1 MAKQNNNSGAQGGS
15 FDKRLNEDIKGWA
28 KSPSEWTQARNAVNN
43 TTSGD
48 IGEISNEASNY
59 LCTAAPYTIIGAIH
73 LIADEWA
80 IYSTDD
86 GNSEI
91 GRFKEE
97 GCTYTT
103 VVNDPCLNFNRDNLI
118 KGVGRETFECNR
130 RVYWDDGRNPSR
142 TLDLDNV
149 PWIQDCETIDSCE
162 ICTDTDQLDCSKI
175 RLEPLLSNLSFSV
188 AVGSSGGELPNG
200 QYYVS
205 GAYLVNGEKVT
216 DYSLPSLPVGLF
228 THEDLSSS
236 LQVTVENI
244 DEEAFDEF
252 QLVLIRLVGRNTTGR
267 IIGTY
272 STRQKSISIDALNL
286 QAAEIPFGPA
296 SVLVRNPIADSSDAI
311 FQNGK
316 YLIRTGPTD
325 KFDFNYQPLAN
336 QIKSKWVSTEYD
348 AEYYRNGGVRTGYM
362 RDEVYAFFIR
372 WVYNTG
378 DKSNSYHI
386 PGRVST
392 LQEQAII
399 GGDDAQVDIND
410 NVTSYRWRVQ
420 NTAVIDPLY
429 PTSELPDGGVVIGG
443 GDMAYWESS
452 EKYDDDIP
460 EVWNATYIND
470 EGVNIGNTT
479 NTNFDLCG
487 KQIRH
492 HKFPDNASDTVT
504 GNIVT
509 NHYNSDGTKI
519 RVMGVAFENI
529 LPPLD
534 NQGAIIDNIVG
545 YEILRGSRLGNKT
558 VLAKG
563 MINNMREYDIPSTS
577 QQTGKKGL
585 YANYPF
591 NPVTY
596 NDRFLNGEA
605 TISAPLQSGQDYVKN
620 EDGGGLSPYGP
631 DRVKKDIFTFH
642 SPETSFRRPYLTA
655 KEIKVYGE
663 MHGTAT
669 GNFEEAEDHPKNKL
683 IGDFAFV
690 VATVLGLGNA
700 LGKMDGGSK
709 KITMEGDVLKS
720 SYAGSGTA
728 TGIAGVFGVIDL
740 ATQAAWTTNAGT
752 YGISFMNK
760 ARQYQ
765 NNSSSTAD
773 QLGAIFTPFAYS
785 QTVNGLSL
793 WSAGVQPGDS
803 PSEARQKLQFW
814 RAKQTAAA
822 TYGVDY
828 PTQKI
833 EQSKD
838 SDVSK
843 LPKAIKALQGA
854 ASFTQYWANGIDA
867 VLELMYAIIPF
878 TQYAYRYQAHCLYNR
893 FIAPTQ
899 GNIRK
904 ALLKQDYL
912 GSNLQGFTQD
922 YQINNIYRSQTV
934 ALQTE
939 TAIDNTTTVDD
950 TQKTL
955 RDVLGSSDQL
965 WKKERKFEP
974 FNTTAASHYVG
985 IKQRQLN
992 QYGQIANI
1000 IQIPI
1005 STGTTDRALVTT
1017 PTNSPVFFN
1026 GDVYIGRFTEKN
1038 NMFFFYNWMEN
1049 LPDGTEFDYRLN
1061 KMVTHPKFWMDTL
1074 KFDLNEFVNSLGQ
1087 AFVNFNWSDIQT
1099 PRDKFALDRKV
1110 AGPSFRIKNAAMYL
1124 FNSGARDFFVET
1136 EVNIDYRDYD
1146 NDKEITRHYDHQ
1158 EFSDLKTLFQTK
1170 YIKSGNFYKYDYSLS
1185 INKLFNNLTAGWG
1198 TVQARNYN
1206 PSISETCYKYRPN
1219 RVLYSLPQSTEI
1231 VNDNWRVFL
1240 ANNYKDFGSRV
1251 SSIEKIGKNGA
1262 IFFFDNESPVQ
1273 FQGVDVLQT
1282 DQETKITIGDGG
1294 LFSQPIQNMSNAE
1307 KPHEYGSC
1315 QNRLSVINTPA
1326 GLFYMSQNQGKIF
1339 QVGSGIAEIS
1349 NVMMKWWFSKY
1360 LPYKLT
1366 KDFPDFELIDN
1377 PITGIGCQAVFDN
1390 DNQVCFFSKKDY
1402 QLKKNI
1408 RDVVEYS
1415 GRGNNFSVNRRL
1427 KIELGD
1433 PRYFDDASWTV
1444 SYDPKSKG
1452 WISYHDWHP
1461 DLTISSKNTFMTTK
1475 KEGIWKHSDTSESYC
1490 NFYGKDYPFEI
1501 EFTLNSKTEVHT
1513 LRNLLY
1519 YMEVYKYAE
1528 NGDDRFHVL
1537 DFNFDEAIV
1546 YNSEQCSGILALN
1559 LMPKNNAPEIV
1570 KYPKINPTS
1579 IDILYSKEEQKY
1591 RFNQFWDITDN
1602 RGEFNLDVQRTIFL
1616 TEPNGYIRNLNPQNL
1631 NYNKE
1636 ATQRKKFRHYKNT
1649 VLLRRKVSGDKNMK
1663 IALAVQLT
1671 LKSPR

>member
-91 GRFKEE
+91 GIFKESE
-97 GCTYTT
+97 CIYTK
-103 VVNDPCLNFNRDNLI
+103 VVNDSCLNFNRDNLI

-142 TLDLDNV
+142 TLDVDNV

-175 RLEPLLSNLSFSV
+175 RLEPLFSNLSFSV

-205 GAYLVNGEKVT
+205 GAYVVNGERVS
-216 DYSLPSLPVGLF
+216 DYSLPCMPIGLF
-228 THEDLSSS
+228 THEGLSSS

-272 STRQKSISIDALNL
+272 STRQKNISIDALNL
-286 QAAEIPFGPA
+286 QASEIPFGPA
-296 SVLVRNPIADSSDAI
+296 SILVRNPIADSSDAI

-348 AEYYRNGGVRTGYM
+348 VDYYRDGGVRTGYM

-399 GGDDAQVDIND
+399 GGDDAQVDID
-410 NVTSYRWRVQ
+410 DSITSYRWRVE
-420 NTAVIDPLY
+420 NTATVDPLY

-452 EKYDDDIP
+452 EKYDDDVP

-470 EGVNIGNTT
+470 QGVNIGNTT

-487 KQIRH
+487 KEIRH
-492 HKFPDNASDTVT
+492 HRFPDNATDALT

-509 NHYNSDGTKI
+509 NHYNDDGTKI

-534 NQGAIIDNIVG
+534 NQGALIDNIVG

-563 MINNMREYDIPSTS
+563 MINNMREYDIPNSS
-577 QQTGKKGL
+577 SPTGKTGL

-596 NDRFLNGEA
+596 DDRFLNGEA
-605 TISAPLQSGQDYVKN
+605 TISAPLQSGQAFVKN

-631 DRVKKDIFTFH
+631 NKVRKDIFTFH
-642 SPETSFRRPYLTA
+642 SPEVSFRRPYLTA
-655 KEIKVYGE
+655 KEVKVYGE
-663 MHGTAT
+663 MHGTAI

-683 IGDFAFV
+683 IGDSAFII
-690 VATVLGLGNA
+690 ATVLGFGNA
-700 LGKMDGGSK
+700 FGKMQGGKK
-709 KITMEGDVLKS
+709 KIVMEGDVLKS
-720 SYAGSGTA
+720 NYSGSGTVLGQPSGTFGINDLPT
-728 TGIAGVFGVIDL
+728 TGAWALANTGYGTAFMQRARNYQNDSDGSLAGFLSSINPLGNTFWAL
-740 ATQAAWTTNAGT
+740 T
-752 YGISFMNK
+752 YGPFTGVK
-760 ARQYQ
+760 AGD
-765 NNSSSTAD
+765 SEAIAEFKK
-773 QLGAIFTPFAYS
+773 QLQKSRA
-785 QTVNGLSL
+785 
-793 WSAGVQPGDS
+793 SAG
-803 PSEARQKLQFW
+803 AN
-814 RAKQTAAA
+814 
-822 TYGVDY
+822 YGVDY

-833 EQSKD
+833 ELEQSED
-838 SDVSK
+838 YIR
-843 LPKAIKALQGA
+843 LPKAIRRLQGVP
-854 ASFTQYWANGIDA
+854 SFLQYWSNGIDA
-867 VLELMYAIIPF
+867 LLDLIYAIIPF
-878 TQYAYRYQAHCLYNR
+878 EQYAYRYQSHCFYNK
-893 FIAPTQ
+893 FIAPTT

-904 ALLKQDYL
+904 SLEKQDYI
-912 GSNLQGFTQD
+912 GSNLQSFTED

-934 ALQTE
+934 AIKTK
-939 TAIDNTTTVDD
+939 TNINNTVTIDD
-950 TQKTL
+950 TQQTIADAVDNK
-955 RDVLGSSDQL
+955 GIG

-974 FNTTAASHYVG
+974 FTTTAASHYVG
-985 IKQRQLN
+985 LKQRQVN

-1017 PTNSPVFFN
+1017 PTNSPILFN
-1026 GDVYIGRFTEKN
+1026 GDVYIGRYTEKN
-1038 NMFFFYNWMEN
+1038 TMFFFYNWLEKM
-1049 LPDGTEFDYRLN
+1049 PDGSEFDYRLS
-1061 KMVTHPKFWMDTL
+1061 KMLSHPKFWMDTL
-1074 KFDLNEFVNSLGQ
+1074 AFDLNEFVNSLGNLI
-1087 AFVNFNWSDIQT
+1087 NFNFNDIQT
-1099 PRDKFALDRKV
+1099 PRDKFALDRKSGA
-1110 AGPSFRIKNAAMYL
+1110 AGFRIKNAAMYL

-1146 NDKEITRHYDHQ
+1146 KDKEITRHYDAR
-1158 EFSDLKTLFQTK
+1158 EFSDLKTLFKTK

-1231 VNDNWRVFL
+1231 VSDNWRVFL

-1273 FQGVDVLQT
+1273 FQGLDVLQT

-1339 QVGSGIAEIS
+1339 QIGSGIAEIS

-1402 QLKKNI
+1402 QLKKDI

-1415 GRGNNFSVNRRL
+1415 GKGNNFSVNGRL

-1475 KEGIWKHSDTSESYC
+1475 KEGIWKHADTSESYC
-1490 NFYGKDYPFEI
+1490 NFYGTDYPFEI
-1501 EFTLNSKTEVHT
+1501 EFTLNTKTEVHT

-1546 YNSEQCSGILALN
+1546 YNSEQCSGILSLN

-1570 KYPKINPTS
+1570 KYPKINPTD

-1602 RGEFNLDVQRTIFL
+1602 RGEFDLDIQRTIFL
-1616 TEPNGYIRNLNPQNL
+1616 TEPNGYIRNLNPDNL

-1636 ATQRKKFRHYKNT
+1636 ALQRKKFRHYKNT